1 MDIQTAA
8 PVAAASSGPS
18 AVSWGAVIAGAVVA
32 SAVSL
37 LLLVLAAGLNLASFS
52 LPPLRHGSA
61 VAVTALAAITLIV
74 TQWIASAV
82 GGYLTGRLRTRWVGT
97 HTHEVFFRDTAH
109 GFITWS
115 LATLFLAFSLGSATN
130 SLMGVGLTGAIGS
143 TLVTHKPAAA
153 FPVTAQRAIPAAQVE
168 EVLPAAET
176 VPTDDNEL
184 QLVLPPAQQP
194 GAERM
199 TLVQDPQEGR
209 DEGSVLPERAR
220 KDAAFSSLMIAL
232 SMVVGAFIACVAA
245 AAGGHRRDLHP

>member
-8 PVAAASSGPS
+8 PVAATSSGPS
-18 AVSWGAVIAGAVVA
+18 AVSWGAVIAGAAVA

-37 LLLVLAAGLNLASFS
+37 VLLVLAAGLNLASFS
-52 LPPLRHGSA
+52 FPPLRHGSA
-61 VAVTALAAITLIV
+61 AAVTALAAITLIV

-115 LATLFLAFSLGSATN
+115 VATLFLAFAVGSATN
-130 SLMGVGLTGAIGS
+130 SLTAAGLMGTVGTSFVTGG
-143 TLVTHKPAAA
+143 PAR
-153 FPVTAQRAIPAAQVE
+153 TSQRVVATSEPDHLMAEAAQ
-168 EVLPAAET
+168 
-176 VPTDDNEL
+176 TDNTGL
-184 QLVLPPAQQP
+184 QLVLPAAQQRDV
-194 GAERM
+194 ERM
-199 TLVQDPQEGR
+199 TLVQAQDPSEGR
-209 DEGSVLPERAR
+209 DDNSGVMPERAR
-220 KDAAFSSLMIAL
+220 KDAAFGSLMIAL